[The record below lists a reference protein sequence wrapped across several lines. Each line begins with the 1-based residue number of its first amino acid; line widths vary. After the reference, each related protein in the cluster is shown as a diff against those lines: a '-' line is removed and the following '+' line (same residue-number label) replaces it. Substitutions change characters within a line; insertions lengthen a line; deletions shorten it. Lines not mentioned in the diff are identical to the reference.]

1 MEIKQGNVELLNDL
15 IQINCDRITG
25 YKKAILEI
33 GNSDPDLRSFFGEM
47 ANISSENVAALR
59 KYVHEE
65 GGHPADKSATKGEIY
80 RGWMSLEVS
89 FSGND
94 RKAILDS
101 CEFGEGAAQKA
112 YDLALESGVELPN
125 EIRKLIKIQKTG
137 LKMSLMSIKRQKK
150 FQSADHW

>member
-1 MEIKQGNVELLNDL
+1 MEIKQSNVELLKVL

-59 KYVHEE
+59 QYVHEE
-65 GGHPADKSATKGEIY
+65 GGPAANNSAMNGTIY
-80 RGWMSLEVS
+80 KEWMDLEFS
-89 FSGND
+89 FTGND

-101 CEFGEGAAQKA
+101 CEFAEDAAQKA
-112 YDLALESGVELPN
+112 YQLALDSGVELPA
-125 EIRKLIKIQKTG
+125 EIRRIIKDQKVS
-137 LKMSLMSIKRQKK
+137 LKVSLTSIKRQKK